1 MFTFRK
7 VWSLD
12 KDQAERLCR
21 IERMLGVVIVRLG
34 KQMTDTSKILAAT
47 AAATTREDSL
57 IALVLGLGSKQ
68 RDLSAQLAAAIAA
81 NDPAAIAQVQKD
93 LDDSAASLDARSGP
107 AAAAI
112 AANTD
117 NPAPIVEPPPV
128 S

>member
-1 MFTFRK
+1 
-7 VWSLD
+7 
-12 KDQAERLCR
+12 
-21 IERMLGVVIVRLG
+21 
-34 KQMTDTSKILAAT
+34 MTDTSKILAAT

>member
-1 MFTFRK
+1 
-7 VWSLD
+7 
-12 KDQAERLCR
+12 
-21 IERMLGVVIVRLG
+21 
-34 KQMTDTSKILAAT
+34 MTDTSKILAAT

-68 RDLSAQLAAAIAA
+68 RDLSVQLAAAIAA
-81 NDPAAIAQVQKD
+81 NDPAGIAQVQKD
-93 LDDSAASLDARSGP
+93 LDDSAAALDARSGP